1 MNCKR
6 YEECRML
13 ISDSVRQRID
23 LSREVGDDEIREM
36 IDELVVQMGRKYALS
51 LAQRQE
57 LGDRKSTR
65 LNSSH

>member
-1 MNCKR
+1 
-6 YEECRML
+6 ML

-51 LAQRQE
+51 LAQPQ
-57 LGDRKSTR
+57 
-65 LNSSH
+65 

>member
-1 MNCKR
+1 
-6 YEECRML
+6 ML

-51 LAQRQE
+51 LCQ
-57 LGDRKSTR
+57 
-65 LNSSH
+65 

>member
-1 MNCKR
+1 
-6 YEECRML
+6 ML

-57 LGDRKSTR
+57 TTALPMVPPPPPW
-65 LNSSH
+65 